1 MKALLPKG
9 LDRAAIARRAAQD
22 LWDGAVVNLGI
33 GLPTLVA
40 NFVPAGREIVY
51 HSENGVLGVG
61 PSPLANDVDPDLI
74 NASKTPITLVP
85 GASIFHHTDA
95 FVMIRGGHIDLALL
109 GAMQVS
115 AQGDLANWS
124 TGDETMPPA
133 VGGAMDLAA
142 GAKGVYVLMEHTTKD
157 GSPKIVEA
165 CTYPLTAARV
175 VTRIFTN
182 LAVIDVDKDGL
193 AVREL
198 APGIGFDEL
207 CAQTGAKLR
216 LAPDWR
222 QIEIG
227 A

>member
-1 MKALLPKG
+1 MSG
-9 LDRAAIARRAAQD
+9 LSREAIARRAAMD

-40 NFVPAGREIVY
+40 NYVPAGREIIY
-51 HSENGVLGVG
+51 HSENGILGVG
-61 PSPLANDVDPDLI
+61 PTPGPNEIDPDLI
-74 NASKTPITLVP
+74 NASKTPVSLLP

-115 AQGDLANWS
+115 ARGDLANWA
-124 TGDETMPPA
+124 TGDEKMPPA

-142 GAKGVYVLMEHTTKD
+142 GAKGVFVLMEHTTKD
-157 GSPKIVEA
+157 GAAKIVEN
-165 CTYPLTAARV
+165 CTYPLTAPGV

-182 LAVIDVDKDGL
+182 LAVIDVAADGL
-193 AVREL
+193 TVREL
-198 APGIGFDEL
+198 APSIDFAAVQAKTD
-207 CAQTGAKLR
+207 AKLR
-216 LAPDWR
+216 LAADWR
-222 QIEIG
+222 QIG

>member
-1 MKALLPKG
+1 MKPLALKG
-9 LDRAAIARRAAQD
+9 LDREAIARRAAQD

-40 NFVPAGREIVY
+40 NYVPAGREIVY

-115 AQGDLANWS
+115 EAGDLANWS
-124 TGDETMPPA
+124 TGDEKMPPA

-157 GSPKIVEA
+157 GAPKIVPS

-182 LAVIDVDKDGL
+182 LAVIDVTDGGL
-193 AVREL
+193 VLREM
-198 APGIGFDEL
+198 APGVDFEAL
-207 CAQTGAKLR
+207 CARTGAKLH
-216 LAPDWR
+216 LASDWR
-222 QIEIG
+222 QIG

>member
-1 MKALLPKG
+1 MKGFALKG
-9 LDRAAIARRAAQD
+9 LDREAIARRAAQD

-40 NFVPAGREIVY
+40 NYVPAGREIVY

-115 AQGDLANWS
+115 AAGDLANWS
-124 TGDETMPPA
+124 TGDEKMPPA

-157 GSPKIVEA
+157 GAPKIVEA

-182 LAVIDVDKDGL
+182 LAVIDVTKDGL
-193 AVREL
+193 VVREM
-198 APGIGFDEL
+198 APGVEFGAL
-207 CAQTGAKLR
+207 SANTGAKLH
-216 LAPDWR
+216 LASDWR
-222 QIEIG
+222 QIG

>member
-1 MKALLPKG
+1 MNG
-9 LDRAAIARRAAQD
+9 LSRDAIAKRAAMD

-40 NFVPAGREIVY
+40 NYVPAGREIVY
-51 HSENGVLGVG
+51 HSENGILGVG
-61 PSPLANDVDPDLI
+61 PSPGPNAIDPDLI
-74 NASKTPITLVP
+74 NASKTPVSLLP

-115 AQGDLANWS
+115 AAGDLANWA
-124 TGDETMPPA
+124 TGDEKMPPA

-142 GAKGVYVLMEHTTKD
+142 GAKGVFVLMEHTTKD
-157 GSPKIVEA
+157 GAAKIVER
-165 CTYPLTAARV
+165 CTYPLTAPGV

-182 LAVIDVDKDGL
+182 LAVIDVGVDGL
-193 AVREL
+193 TVREL
-198 APGIGFDEL
+198 APSIDFAAVQAKTD
-207 CAQTGAKLR
+207 AKLH
-216 LAPDWR
+216 LASDWR
-222 QIEIG
+222 QIG